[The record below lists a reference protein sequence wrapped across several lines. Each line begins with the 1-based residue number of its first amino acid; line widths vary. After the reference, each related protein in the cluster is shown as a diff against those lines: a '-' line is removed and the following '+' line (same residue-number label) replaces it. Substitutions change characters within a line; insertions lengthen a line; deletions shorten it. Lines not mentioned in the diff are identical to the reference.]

1 MPNKTLPLTSECM
14 NTYSGRQTHASLAFK
29 CVVVSPL
36 LCVHRLTTWSP
47 AGLHYTDMWD
57 TSSHLWHKPLH
68 QQSVNWT
75 VTIETMVV
83 GRTEPWCTVF
93 LRLLGPC
100 CHMYRSCSPAG
111 NKSLAMRQDAWSFIP
126 LTLPPA
132 PLNPLGVDLW
142 PLASDQTKQ
151 ADTPPPLCSAA
162 PDHARCTCW
171 ALAGWMDDCKEMS
184 HIHCQTSKETCD
196 ISVFGYMCRSCPKY
210 IIKENNLHAKL
221 HFLVSLVKL
230 YWSVLFNV
238 QGRRR
243 SG

>member
-151 ADTPPPLCSAA
+151 ADTPPPSARQ
-162 PDHARCTCW
+162 PPIMHG
-171 ALAGWMDDCKEMS
+171 ALVEHLLGGWMTVRKWVIFIVRLQKKRVTFLSLGICVDHVQNILLKKTIYMQNY
-184 HIHCQTSKETCD
+184 IFL
-196 ISVFGYMCRSCPKY
+196 SV
-210 IIKENNLHAKL
+210 
-221 HFLVSLVKL
+221 
-230 YWSVLFNV
+230 
-238 QGRRR
+238 
-243 SG
+243 